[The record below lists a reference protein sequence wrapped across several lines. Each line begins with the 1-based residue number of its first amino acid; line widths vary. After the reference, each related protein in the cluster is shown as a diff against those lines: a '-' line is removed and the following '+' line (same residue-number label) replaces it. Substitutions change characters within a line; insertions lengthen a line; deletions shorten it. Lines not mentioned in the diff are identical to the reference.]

1 MSTSPIYDRSDPFHA
16 MTSPACKHAKVKV
29 VARDDEAEYVECS
42 QCGEVFDS
50 SEFHDMQIEE
60 SALGEE
66 GPEE

>member
-1 MSTSPIYDRSDPFHA
+1 MITSPIYDSSKV
-16 MTSPACKHAKVKV
+16 MTSPDCKHAKVKV

-60 SALGEE
+60 TVLD
-66 GPEE
+66 PEDE

>member
-1 MSTSPIYDRSDPFHA
+1 MSTSPIYDRFNSNA

-60 SALGEE
+60 SALGAEAEE
-66 GPEE
+66 